1 VIFGCPS
8 LKIIPGAALV
18 SVSCPPK
25 SPLDQLTGLAERE
38 LASAVDPARAESA
51 LVARLSGVVD
61 LRRRR
66 GRRHS
71 LVVVLVLVACAT
83 LVVGGDSIAAIWQW
97 AARVSQDKL
106 ARLGARRNP
115 LTGRF
120 LVPSERTFRR
130 VLGRLDADALD
141 AAIGSWVADVA
152 RGAAPAP
159 VVAATPGPPEREQR
173 RAAQRSVEHPAPD
186 GLLPAAAIDGKALRG
201 ARTPEGGRVFLV
213 AAIDH
218 ATGAVL
224 GQRQVPSKRGEGAAA
239 RALLTGLRA
248 PGMVWTLDAL
258 HTTKATARL
267 ITTEL
272 HGHYILI
279 IKGNQPI
286 ARDAAAALLSG
297 PDTDWVDTTA
307 TDDDRGH
314 GRVERRTIRV
324 APADDSLFPGAVQAF
339 RLRRDTGGLDGV
351 WTGKE
356 IVYGITSLPAEL
368 AGPAQLNH
376 YERRH
381 WVVEDRLHWV
391 RDVTFHEDA
400 SQLRTGTAPRALAA
414 FRNLAI
420 SAVRLAGRANIAH
433 ARRDLHDHNDAFTA
447 LGI

>member
-1 VIFGCPS
+1 VP
-8 LKIIPGAALV
+8 A
-18 SVSCPPK
+18 SCPPK
-25 SPLDQLTGLAERE
+25 SPLDQLAGLAERE
-38 LASAVDPARAESA
+38 LGSAADSVEAESA
-51 LVARLSGVVD
+51 LVARLSKVPD
-61 LRRRR
+61 LRQRR
-66 GRRHS
+66 GRRHP
-71 LVVVLVLVACAT
+71 LVVVLALAACAT
-83 LVVGGDSIAAIWQW
+83 LVVGGDSVTAIWQW
-97 AARVSQDKL
+97 AARASQDKL
-106 ARLGARRNP
+106 ARLKARRNP

-130 VLGRLDADALD
+130 VLAKLDADALD
-141 AAIGSWVADVA
+141 AALGGWTADVA
-152 RGAAPAP
+152 RGVVPAP
-159 VVAATPGPPEREQR
+159 VVATTPGPPEREQR
-173 RAAQRSVEHPAPD
+173 RAARRTFEHPAPD
-186 GLLPAAAIDGKALRG
+186 GLLPAVAVDGKALRG
-201 ARTPEGGRVFLV
+201 ARTPDGGRVFLV

-224 GQRQVPSKRGEGAAA
+224 GQRQVGDKRGEGAAA
-239 RALLTGLRA
+239 RDLLTGLRA

-267 ITTEL
+267 ITTDL

-297 PDTDWVDTTA
+297 PDTDWVATTA
-307 TDDDRGH
+307 TEDDRGH

-324 APADDSLFPGAVQAF
+324 APADESLFPGAVQAF
-339 RLRRDTGGLDGV
+339 RLRRDSAGLDGV

-356 IVYGITSLPAEL
+356 IVYGITSLPADL

-391 RDVTFHEDA
+391 RDVTFGEDA

-420 SAVRLAGRANIAH
+420 SALRLAGRANIAH
-433 ARRDLHDHNDAFTA
+433 ARRDLHDHNDAFAA

>member
-1 VIFGCPS
+1 M
-8 LKIIPGAALV
+8 
-18 SVSCPPK
+18 
-25 SPLDQLTGLAERE
+25 
-38 LASAVDPARAESA
+38 
-51 LVARLSGVVD
+51 ARLSKVAD

-71 LVVVLVLVACAT
+71 LVVVLVLAACAT

-141 AAIGSWVADVA
+141 AAIGGWAADVA

-186 GLLPAAAIDGKALRG
+186 GLLPAAAVDGKALRG

-267 ITTEL
+267 ITKDL

-297 PDTDWVDTTA
+297 PNTDWVATTA
-307 TDDDRGH
+307 TEDDRGH

-356 IVYGITSLPAEL
+356 IVYGITSLPADL

-420 SAVRLAGRANIAH
+420 SALRLAGRANIAH
-433 ARRDLHDHNDAFTA
+433 ARRDLHDHNDAFAA

>member
-1 VIFGCPS
+1 MIFGCPS

-71 LVVVLVLVACAT
+71 LVVVLVLAACAT

-130 VLGRLDADALD
+130 VLGSLDADALD
-141 AAIGSWVADVA
+141 AAIGGWVADVA

-159 VVAATPGPPEREQR
+159 VLAATPGPPEREQR
-173 RAAQRSVEHPAPD
+173 RATQRSVEHPAPD
-186 GLLPAAAIDGKALRG
+186 GLLPAAAVDGKALRG

-218 ATGAVL
+218 TTGAVL

-267 ITTEL
+267 IAKDL

-297 PDTDWVDTTA
+297 PDTDWVATTA

-356 IVYGITSLPAEL
+356 IVYGITSLPADL

-391 RDVTFHEDA
+391 RDVTFGEDA

-420 SAVRLAGRANIAH
+420 SALRLAGRANIAH

>member
-1 VIFGCPS
+1 
-8 LKIIPGAALV
+8 V

-25 SPLDQLTGLAERE
+25 SPLDQLAGLAERE
-38 LASAVDPARAESA
+38 LGSAADPAEAESV
-51 LVARLSGVVD
+51 LVARLSKVPD

-66 GRRHS
+66 GLRHP
-71 LVVVLVLVACAT
+71 LVVVLALAACAT
-83 LVVGGDSIAAIWQW
+83 LVVGGDSVTAIWQW
-97 AARVSQDKL
+97 AARASQDKL
-106 ARLGARRNP
+106 ARLGARRHP
-115 LTGRF
+115 WTGRF

-130 VLGRLDADALD
+130 VLGKLDADALD
-141 AAIGSWVADVA
+141 TALSGWAADVA
-152 RGAAPAP
+152 RGVVSAP

-173 RAAQRSVEHPAPD
+173 RATQRSVEHPAPD
-186 GLLPAAAIDGKALRG
+186 GLLPAAAVDGKALRG
-201 ARTPEGGRVFLV
+201 ARTPEGGRVYLV

-218 ATGAVL
+218 TTGAVL
-224 GQRQVPSKRGEGAAA
+224 GQHQVPGKRGEGAAA
-239 RALLTGLRA
+239 RDLLTGLRV

-267 ITTEL
+267 ITKDL

-286 ARDAAAALLSG
+286 ARDAAAALLRG
-297 PDTDWVDTTA
+297 PNADWVATTA
-307 TDDDRGH
+307 IEDDRGH
-314 GRVERRTIRV
+314 GRVERRIIRV

-356 IVYGITSLPAEL
+356 IVYGITSLPADL

-391 RDVTFHEDA
+391 RDVTFGEDA

-414 FRNLAI
+414 LRNLAI
-420 SAVRLAGRANIAH
+420 SALRLAGRANIAH
-433 ARRDLHDHNDAFTA
+433 ARRDLHDHNDAFAA